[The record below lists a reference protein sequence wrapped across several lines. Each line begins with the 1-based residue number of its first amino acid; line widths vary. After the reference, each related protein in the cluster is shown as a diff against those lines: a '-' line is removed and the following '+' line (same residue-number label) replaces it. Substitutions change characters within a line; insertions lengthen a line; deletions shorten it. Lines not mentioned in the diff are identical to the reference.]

1 MGLML
6 IQFIMKGDY
15 FRTIEKVN
23 KAFADIEVNF
33 VSL

>member
-6 IQFIMKGDY
+6 IKSIMTGDY

-23 KAFADIEVNF
+23 KRLADIKVNF